1 MPEPVS
7 RVPGDLW
14 LRVIERL
21 VEPGFAAVIG
31 PVGIYPLRRRQD
43 LVLLRRI
50 REINPRIVFAS
61 LSSRYV
67 TTIIH
72 QPREFD
78 EVESGEVPTIAR
90 GDGQRFAQRAGLTV
104 AWPFGGEDIV
114 PADD

>member
-14 LRVIERL
+14 LRVGERL

-78 EVESGEVPTIAR
+78 NRANSMRSRAAR
-90 GDGQRFAQRAGLTV
+90 YLRLLAEMVSASRSEPG
-104 AWPFGGEDIV
+104 
-114 PADD
+114 